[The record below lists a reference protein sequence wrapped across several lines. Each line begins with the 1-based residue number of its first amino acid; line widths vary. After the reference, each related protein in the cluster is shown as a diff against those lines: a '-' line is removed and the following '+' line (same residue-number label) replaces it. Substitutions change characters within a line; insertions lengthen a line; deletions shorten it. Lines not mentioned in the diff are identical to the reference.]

1 MALTTQDLVAG
12 AREQIRELDTREARE
27 RIDRGATPL
36 DVREAEEL
44 AAGYLPGAVHIPRG
58 FLEFKLA
65 SNPVTQ
71 DTSSELLVYCKTGG
85 RAALAAQTLQ
95 TLGYTNV
102 AIIRGGFDGWA
113 AAGEPVDGA
122 ARDEEE

>member
-1 MALTTQDLVAG
+1 MALTTQDLVAR
-12 AREQIRELDTREARE
+12 AREQIRELDTSEARE
-27 RIDRGATPL
+27 RIDQGATPL

-44 AAGYLPGAVHIPRG
+44 TTGYLPDAVHIPRG
-58 FLEFKLA
+58 FLEFKLG

-95 TLGYTNV
+95 TLGYDNV
-102 AIIRGGFDGWA
+102 AVVRGGFDGWL
-113 AAGEPVDGA
+113 AAGEPVEGA
-122 ARDEEE
+122 VSDEEE